1 MRGRGSSIAGN
12 PVLIGAATVLVII
25 VAMFLSYNANAGL
38 PFVPSYQLTLESPSA
53 ANLVR
58 GNEVRIGGAR
68 VGAVDS
74 IKAKR
79 LENDTSVALIG
90 LKLERDVK
98 PLPKDSTVIIRPKSA
113 LGLKY
118 VEITRG
124 RSDQGFEDGDTIPLA
139 ASRPTPVE
147 FDEFTSM
154 FNDDTRTAIQGN
166 IQGFGDA
173 FAGRGESINTALGVL
188 PALLQDIQP
197 VAKNL
202 ASPRTHLRRF
212 FNELG
217 DAARIVAP
225 AAESQASLFV
235 NLDTTFTAL
244 DEVAKPF
251 IQDSIT
257 EGVPALDQAIKSFPH
272 QRPFLRNS
280 ELLFHELRPG
290 ASALRVAAP
299 DLADTFENGTGTL
312 KRSPAFNRR
321 LASLLQELQRFAN
334 DPVVPLG
341 VKRLAETLETLNP
354 TLQHL
359 APAQLSC
366 NYITLWFRNVSSL
379 LSEGDVHGTWQ
390 RFIIIATPQGLN
402 NEGTPSSGARQRPGL
417 QLPALR
423 PVPEHGRAGPDEGVR
438 GGQRAVADRAQGDR
452 QRARQ
457 AAEQDGGHEV
467 MAVAARRRRS
477 GRSPVTVGLISLAIV
492 LVAVWL
498 GFTKDIPFT
507 HGFRLNAVFETSN
520 GLRVNSPV
528 RIAGV
533 QVGKVKAIKPKEGT
547 DQALVVMEI
556 NKNGLPLHEDATAK
570 IRPRIFLEGNFFVD
584 LTSGSAGSPEL
595 GNGDTLKVTRTAAP
609 VQLDQVLTSLQSDT
623 RQDLRDLL
631 NALGTGLNSKPTA
644 AEDAAADPSTRGET
658 AAQAWNDSYKYGPTA
673 LRGASQVNEGLLGTE
688 PSRDVARLLAGTA
701 KTTGALI
708 RNEGLLKD
716 LITNFNTTMGA
727 FASEQDNLS
736 TSIGLLPGTLE
747 NANATLASL
756 NRAFPPTRAFARE
769 ILPGVNESA
778 ATIDASFPW
787 VRETRKLLS
796 QAELRGLAEDLAPTT
811 KSLAQLTDA
820 SLKLLPEINDTA
832 RCARDVVL
840 PTGDIVVQDSF
851 ANGEPNYKEFWQAM
865 VGLAGESQNFD
876 GNGSY
881 VRFQVGGGTNTV
893 ALGAQGSTTGK
904 LVGSAPQPV
913 LGVRPKYPGKR
924 PPYNASVPCY
934 KSKIPNVNGPAGAG
948 GPGEGTP

>member
-38 PFVPSYQLTLESPSA
+38 PFVPTYQLTLESPSA

-166 IQGFGDA
+166 LQGFGDA

-299 DLADTFENGTGTL
+299 DLADTFENGTSTL

-402 NEGTPSSGARQRPGL
+402 NEGTPSSAPANGPGSNYLHSDPYPNTGAPGQTKECEAGNEPWL
-417 QLPALR
+417 TGR
-423 PVPEHGRAGPDEGVR
+423 KVIGNVP
-438 GGQRAVADRAQGDR
+438 
-452 QRARQ
+452 
-457 AAEQDGGHEV
+457 
-467 MAVAARRRRS
+467 
-477 GRSPVTVGLISLAIV
+477 
-492 LVAVWL
+492 
-498 GFTKDIPFT
+498 
-507 HGFRLNAVFETSN
+507 
-520 GLRVNSPV
+520 
-528 RIAGV
+528 
-533 QVGKVKAIKPKEGT
+533 GKQPNKTEGT
-547 DQALVVMEI
+547 
-556 NKNGLPLHEDATAK
+556 K
-570 IRPRIFLEGNFFVD
+570 
-584 LTSGSAGSPEL
+584 
-595 GNGDTLKVTRTAAP
+595 
-609 VQLDQVLTSLQSDT
+609 
-623 RQDLRDLL
+623 
-631 NALGTGLNSKPTA
+631 
-644 AEDAAADPSTRGET
+644 
-658 AAQAWNDSYKYGPTA
+658 
-673 LRGASQVNEGLLGTE
+673 
-688 PSRDVARLLAGTA
+688 
-701 KTTGALI
+701 
-708 RNEGLLKD
+708 
-716 LITNFNTTMGA
+716 
-727 FASEQDNLS
+727 
-736 TSIGLLPGTLE
+736 
-747 NANATLASL
+747 
-756 NRAFPPTRAFARE
+756 
-769 ILPGVNESA
+769 
-778 ATIDASFPW
+778 
-787 VRETRKLLS
+787 
-796 QAELRGLAEDLAPTT
+796 
-811 KSLAQLTDA
+811 
-820 SLKLLPEINDTA
+820 
-832 RCARDVVL
+832 
-840 PTGDIVVQDSF
+840 
-851 ANGEPNYKEFWQAM
+851 
-865 VGLAGESQNFD
+865 
-876 GNGSY
+876 
-881 VRFQVGGGTNTV
+881 
-893 ALGAQGSTTGK
+893 
-904 LVGSAPQPV
+904 
-913 LGVRPKYPGKR
+913 
-924 PPYNASVPCY
+924 
-934 KSKIPNVNGPAGAG
+934 
-948 GPGEGTP
+948 